1 MICAPGERMLK
12 REEVQHVAHLARLE
26 LTEEEEIQFTEQLAD
41 ILAYVEQLKELNT
54 EGVEPTFHA
63 LDMELP
69 TRPDEVEP
77 YPDIEGILA
86 NAPDRADVFF
96 KVPRILDAE
105 E

>member
-1 MICAPGERMLK
+1 MLK

-41 ILAYVEQLKELNT
+41 ILAYVEQLKELDT
-54 EGVEPTFHA
+54 EGVEPTFHV

-77 YPDIEGILA
+77 YPHIEGILA
-86 NAPDRADVFF
+86 NAPDRADMFF
-96 KVPRILDAE
+96 KVPRILE
-105 E
+105 EED

>member
-1 MICAPGERMLK
+1 MLQ

-41 ILAYVEQLKELNT
+41 ILAYVEQLKELDT
-54 EGVEPTFHA
+54 EGVEPTFHV

-86 NAPDRADVFF
+86 NAPDRADMFF
-96 KVPRILDAE
+96 KVPRILEGED
-105 E
+105 